1 MAKAKKGPRQ
11 PVALK
16 STVSGHITHYTT
28 RNKRNEREKGK
39 GKLELMKFDPTPG
52 IRKHVLH
59 REVEKLK

>member
-11 PVALK
+11 LIALK
-16 STVSGHITHYTT
+16 STVSGHITHHTS
-28 RNKRNEREKGK
+28 RNKRNEREKGR
-39 GKLELMKFDPTPG
+39 GKLELMKFDPTAG